1 MWHDP
6 NCPFQVFPFPAFD
19 MGLCQAASVLTSAKG
34 LIVGSGFFFFPAGGA
49 ALPNGHAMKRE
60 DSKGSLNSEGA
71 TSSPDQ
77 SENVMDQGLGRA
89 ALSLQTVL
97 NKGEGKGAACGS
109 TLQSQLIDI
118 SGNKQIDV

>member
-1 MWHDP
+1 MW
-6 NCPFQVFPFPAFD
+6 
-19 MGLCQAASVLTSAKG
+19 GLVC
-34 LIVGSGFFFFPAGGA
+34 FFFFSACGA

-89 ALSLQTVL
+89 VLSLQAVL
-97 NKGEGKGAACGS
+97 NEGEGKGAPCCGN